1 MGEVVV
7 QAADGRELQA
17 RPRRRDGWTGGKRAS
32 FLDHLAA
39 TANVEASCRAVGM
52 NSSGVFKLRRRNA
65 DFAEQWDA
73 ALDTAK
79 ARLRA
84 MLIER
89 SMGGGAAGAAA
100 EAAQAGEEAVPAAPP
115 PPDTRTMDTALALT
129 MLKLHRLPAD
139 QKGAGSPIMRRA
151 TREETDAAIVRKL
164 KALRKRLE
172 RR

>member
-1 MGEVVV
+1 MEEVVV
-7 QAADGRELQA
+7 RPADGRELQA
-17 RPRRRDGWTGGKRAS
+17 RRTRADGWTEAKRAA

-39 TANVEASCRAVGM
+39 TANVEFSCKAVAM
-52 NSSGVFKLRRRNA
+52 DPSGVFRLRRRDA

-89 SMGGGAAGAAA
+89 SMGGGAAAVH
-100 EAAQAGEEAVPAAPP
+100 GEGECLPDAAPP
-115 PPDTRTMDTALALT
+115 PPDARAMDTALALT
-129 MLKLHRLPAD
+129 VLRLHQEPIA
-139 QKGAGSPIMRRA
+139 QKRGGAHMRRA
-151 TREETDAAIVRKL
+151 TKEETDAAIVKKL

>member
-7 QAADGRELQA
+7 RPADRRELQV
-17 RPRRRDGWTGGKRAS
+17 RRSRNDGWTEAKRAA

-39 TANVEASCRAVGM
+39 TANIDLSCKAVAM
-52 NSSGVFKLRRRNA
+52 DPSGVFRLRRREA

-89 SMGGGAAGAAA
+89 SMGGGAAAAPGEGEGA
-100 EAAQAGEEAVPAAPP
+100 PDAPP
-115 PPDTRTMDTALALT
+115 PLPPAPDPRAMDTALALT
-129 MLKLHRLPAD
+129 VLRLHQEPIA
-139 QKGAGSPIMRRA
+139 QKRGGAHMRRA
-151 TREETDAAIVRKL
+151 TKEETDAAIVRKL